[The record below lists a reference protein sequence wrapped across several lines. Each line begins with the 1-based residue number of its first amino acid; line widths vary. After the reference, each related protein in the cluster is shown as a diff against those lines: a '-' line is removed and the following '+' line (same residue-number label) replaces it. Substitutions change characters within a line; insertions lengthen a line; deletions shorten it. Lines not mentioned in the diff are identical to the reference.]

1 MALILFL
8 FLPVLEIYVFVKAIQ
23 AYGFWAILFEVILTA
38 WLGFTVL
45 RFRSLI
51 VMGAINKT
59 LSKKASMEKEMLKS
73 VLIFLGAILLIVPGL
88 ITDVIGLLCL
98 FGPTR
103 TIIGSMMS
111 EHLSRMA
118 QDGRFS
124 MVYRKTTFGR
134 EKTGVYDVE
143 DIGGSVREVNA
154 EGSYLETQRKKD

>member
-154 EGSYLETQRKKD
+154 EGSYLETQGKKD

>member
-134 EKTGVYDVE
+134 DKTGVYDVE